1 MPLLNKTR
9 ARSTADNHPV
19 GLAPAPVW
27 TTARIALT
35 AFFAVDGF
43 LFAAWVVRIPDVRAQ
58 VHATHSALGLAL
70 LCLSAG
76 AVVTMP
82 LIGRLCVR
90 YGSRPVTVASLAAL
104 SLAVPLPAHTGSVLG
119 LGAVLLLFGAAYGAA
134 NVSMN
139 STAVDLVVQ
148 LRRPVMPSFHAGY
161 SLGGLLGA
169 AVGGLLA
176 DTLDTTWALTLSG
189 ALGLLVTVITGVALL
204 RTSTPATTTS
214 TATTPTATTARPV
227 VATRS
232 RQPARNARLL
242 VLLLG
247 LVALCDAYGEGAL
260 ADWATLH
267 LTDDVHASAG
277 LAATGY
283 AAYAFAMTAG
293 RLGGTWLSVRA
304 GQTRVMLFGGLTA
317 AAGMLV
323 AALSPAVP
331 LVLAGFVLI
340 GLGLANIFP
349 LALAAAGAAGGP
361 QGVATASTLGYAGML
376 IGPPVIG
383 FLADATSLPLA
394 LTSVA
399 AAAALA
405 ATLSL
410 LVRPRPTAR

>member
-9 ARSTADNHPV
+9 VRSAAHNHPV
-19 GLAPAPVW
+19 GPAPAPVW

-43 LFAAWVVRIPDVRAQ
+43 LFAAWVVRIPDIRAQ
-58 VHATHSALGLAL
+58 VDASHSALGLAL

-76 AVVTMP
+76 AVATMP

-104 SLAVPLPAHTGSVLG
+104 SLAVLLPAHTGSVLT
-119 LGAVLLLFGAAYGAA
+119 LGAALLLFGAAYGAA

-139 STAVDLVVQ
+139 SAAVDLVVE

-176 DTLDTTWALTLSG
+176 GTLSTAWALALSG
-189 ALGLLVTVITGVALL
+189 ALGLLVTVVAGTALL
-204 RTSTPATTTS
+204 RTAGTTAKPVTVA
-214 TATTPTATTARPV
+214 TATATAKPPV
-227 VATRS
+227 

-242 VLLLG
+242 VVLLG

-267 LTDDVHASAG
+267 LTDDVQASAS

-283 AAYAFAMTAG
+283 AAFAFAMTAG

-304 GQTRVMLFGGLTA
+304 GQTRVMVIGGLTA
-317 AAGMLV
+317 AIGMLV

-331 LVLAGFVLI
+331 LVLAGFVLV

-349 LALAAAGAAGGP
+349 LAIAAAGAAGGP

-376 IGPPVIG
+376 VGPPVIG
-383 FLADATSLPLA
+383 FLADATTLPIA
-394 LTSVA
+394 LTTVA
-399 AAAALA
+399 ATATLAAA
-405 ATLSL
+405 LSL
-410 LVRPRPTAR
+410 LVRPKPATR